1 MLYLSPKYT
10 AAIARPQDLNLIQ
23 HTISWLMSV
32 IRHYTKSILCSSQLH
47 CKSIP
52 INHSAVLP
60 MQYPAA
66 ILNPNSTALN
76 PICQDKQPQG
86 FISDMPFSVW
96 VCSDLLP
103 RQYTQ
108 LCNTT
113 HQIMYVGSKLPGVQ
127 NAHLGY
133 TL

>member
-1 MLYLSPKYT
+1 
-10 AAIARPQDLNLIQ
+10 
-23 HTISWLMSV
+23 
-32 IRHYTKSILCSSQLH
+32 
-47 CKSIP
+47 
-52 INHSAVLP
+52 